1 IRMLPPE
8 SLPSPSG
15 EPAAAMID
23 ASPLLL
29 PPGVR
34 LTSYGLRVPPWMEF
48 QLSPPVP
55 PGGQLVLPIRMA
67 PARRMRAMTVASW
80 SGTWLRMIRRPA
92 VVGRPLVLK
101 MSLAVKGTP
110 CSGPST
116 FFRVLRRAAGPPPF
130 LGPPPR
136 GEDPPVPPWVGGGG
150 CVPG

>member
-1 IRMLPPE
+1 MRMLPPE

-92 VVGRPLVLK
+92 VVGRPLGLK
-101 MSLAVKGTP
+101 MSLAGKGP
-110 CSGPST
+110 PRRGAHT
-116 FFRVLRRAAGPPPF
+116 FFCVVRGGGGVPPL
-130 LGPPPR
+130 LGAPPR
-136 GEDPPVPPWVGGGG
+136 GGGPP
-150 CVPG
+150 